1 MVAAVIPRFCDAVVC
16 CDAVVE
22 LGREVDAALWLIVAL
37 YSHVQST
44 ALQIRVRCFPSCF
57 TADLQR
63 CYLGAVPSRMRAA
76 RVGRLPA

>member
-1 MVAAVIPRFCDAVVC
+1 MAVRVVSPEEVHESWLLLLFPGSLPTSGIQVLDAPTMRFCDAVVC

-44 ALQIRVRCFPSCF
+44 ALSE
-57 TADLQR
+57 
-63 CYLGAVPSRMRAA
+63 
-76 RVGRLPA
+76 